1 MVKEDVL
8 VEDDEIEEFDEEE
21 FEDEEDDEDEDTRET
36 IITKKEVAQGTSDLN
51 AVFKEGVAVAREFKG
66 AYDDIKA
73 AFNFD
78 DLFR

>member
-8 VEDDEIEEFDEEE
+8 LEDDGNEESDDEYL
-21 FEDEEDDEDEDTRET
+21 DEDDEDEDEDDEGTPT
-36 IITKKEVAQGTSDLN
+36 IKKEVAQRTDDLN
-51 AVFKEGVAVAREFKG
+51 AVFKEGVAVVREFKG